1 MLQMTGTGQSSMKL
15 VVVLS
20 KGNAGNSH
28 SSVASCHVLT
38 TVWQKRQQKM
48 SEKSL
53 LGCVEKIGK
62 IVTFAAIKTRHV
74 NGQLMLD
81 ILLTLA

>member
-15 VVVLS
+15 VDVHS
-20 KGNAGNSH
+20 KGNVGNSH

-38 TVWQKRQQKM
+38 TVLRKRQQKM

-53 LGCVEKIGK
+53 LGFVEKIGK
-62 IVTFAAIKTRHV
+62 IVTFAVTKTRHV
-74 NGQLMLD
+74 NGQILLD
-81 ILLTLA
+81 TLLTLV